1 MALFNLLFL
10 GVTAAWLLFLVFVI
24 INNSKSVKRVV
35 TPELFV
41 SLLGR
46 TSMSD
51 VLTYV
56 VSAGPVVD
64 HDVVARELSAVVDG
78 VAQPVAVFPGTAT
91 ELGSVTVPQNAS
103 VVLVLVDI
111 DDAGNRSAP
120 ATVEFVAVDTIP
132 PAQPGSFG
140 VTLVAEAPAPADEV
154 VTPEESTD
162 ETDA

>member
-1 MALFNLLFL
+1 
-10 GVTAAWLLFLVFVI
+10 
-24 INNSKSVKRVV
+24 
-35 TPELFV
+35 
-41 SLLGR
+41 
-46 TSMSD
+46 MSD

-56 VSAGPVVD
+56 ISAGPVVD

-78 VAQPVAVFPGTAT
+78 VVQPVAVFPGTAT
-91 ELGSVTVPQNAS
+91 ELGSVTAPQNAS

-120 ATVEFVAVDTIP
+120 AVVDFVAVDTLP

-140 VTLVAEAPAPADEV
+140 VTLIAEAPAEV
-154 VTPEESTD
+154 VTPEAATD